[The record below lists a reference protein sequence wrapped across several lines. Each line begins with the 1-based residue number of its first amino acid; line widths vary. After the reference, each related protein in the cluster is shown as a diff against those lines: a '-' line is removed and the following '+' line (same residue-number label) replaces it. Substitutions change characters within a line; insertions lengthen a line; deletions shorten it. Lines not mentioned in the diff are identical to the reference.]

1 MPGWHLGDHR
11 MQASDSR
18 EAVGVIADPYRTD
31 PDYEFVLTDIL
42 RRRRRPLLMLID
54 EEGELLYSSL
64 PDHAPAAAHRLLG
77 QALAEAK
84 TLFQTEMQIP
94 ELDGIHSSNRGQQ
107 SALVMLDNEFY
118 SLRLFSLHRAAGDVV
133 EGQYAALV
141 EPVVGPL
148 SDAIDFQKLKQ
159 TYRLS
164 NREVDVLEALMSGK
178 KDKEIA
184 TGIGVTAGTVRAY
197 LKSIRAKLRVTTRTA
212 VVNLVHEFSADNSSN
227 GRAGN

>member
-1 MPGWHLGDHR
+1 
-11 MQASDSR
+11 MQSRDLPESTVSVADS
-18 EAVGVIADPYRTD
+18 YRAE
-31 PDYEFVLTDIL
+31 PDQQYLLTDIL

-54 EEGELLYSSL
+54 EDGELLYSSV

-84 TLFQTEMQIP
+84 TLFQSDAP
-94 ELDGIHSSNRGQQ
+94 FAELPGDVSRPDVSSGQR

-118 SLRLFSLHRAAGDVV
+118 SLRLFTLHQVAGELV
-133 EGQYAALV
+133 EGRYAALV
-141 EPVVGPL
+141 EPIAGPL
-148 SDAIDFQKLKQ
+148 SDEIDFQKLKA

-164 NREVDVLEALMSGK
+164 NREIDVLEALMSGR

-184 TGIGVTAGTVRAY
+184 RNLGVSAGTVRAY

-212 VVNLVHEFSADNSSN
+212 VVNLVHEFSADASA
-227 GRAGN
+227 AGKSRN